1 MVARWFLTVFPQ
13 VSVIFLCDILVSV
26 IPWHFLH
33 SFFHQSGK
41 NQSDG
46 LFDRG
51 LVSVTADLHSSSR
64 SDPDLRS
71 TNPNSSRSSY
81 PAAHGNTFLNLR
93 SVQYVFK
100 TPWKQQ
106 VRWMLSFSKQKNN
119 RYPLQSHKSAERDS
133 RWDCLISE
141 VNASPRVPEKNIF
154 KGWRKSRAV
163 FAEVYTQNF
172 CLASCD
178 VLLWNIFMTPLP

>member
-13 VSVIFLCDILVSV
+13 VSVIFLCDILVNV

-33 SFFHQSGK
+33 SFFHLSGK

-93 SVQYVFK
+93 SVHMSSKLPENSRSTGCFHFLSK
-100 TPWKQQ
+100 KQQ
-106 VRWMLSFSKQKNN
+106 ISFTKSQISRKRLKMRPSEQLSNFRS
-119 RYPLQSHKSAERDS
+119 ERKPQ
-133 RWDCLISE
+133 
-141 VNASPRVPEKNIF
+141 SPREKHLQ
-154 KGWRKSRAV
+154 RLT
-163 FAEVYTQNF
+163 EE
-172 CLASCD
+172 
-178 VLLWNIFMTPLP
+178 